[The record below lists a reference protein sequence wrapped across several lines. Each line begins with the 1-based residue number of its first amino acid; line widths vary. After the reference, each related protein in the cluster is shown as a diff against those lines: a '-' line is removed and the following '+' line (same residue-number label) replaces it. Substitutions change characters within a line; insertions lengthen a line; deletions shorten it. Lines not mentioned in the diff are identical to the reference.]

1 MKYTLA
7 SSGSCSQSTCTGFKA
22 CQWDFHLFDCI
33 ATWKMTVFSYC
44 ARIPN
49 RQRAFILWWNLW
61 IHPWHQ
67 NNIVKISEVS
77 LSQGRILCLLSSW
90 DLERCSYFRRWRY
103 GRDARCVRTCQMTY
117 YVCWL
122 SATRLVMWFAIHSEI
137 EKKRE
142 RLQGWWNWERPNF
155 WGEAVKSSNRWAS
168 TKSSLNSSVFG
179 TWSRSHEATL
189 VNWRSSL
196 GTVQSGKMWGWL
208 VKNQDGQLF
217 SVFHCTVFLGAWA
230 EIMLKCCSNCQ
241 RWLVDHPSS
250 SVSCSALTVS
260 SFCSQWPITQ
270 LIVAQS
276 TCKPRE
282 GRWGDRGCET
292 A

>member
-103 GRDARCVRTCQMTY
+103 GRDARCVRTCQMTFM
-117 YVCWL
+117 CADSARLDL
-122 SATRLVMWFAIHSEI
+122 SCDSRSTRRSRR
-137 EKKRE
+137 RE
-142 RLQGWWNWERPNF
+142 RDCRVDGTGNGQTFEGRQSNQVTGELQPK
-155 WGEAVKSSNRWAS
+155 AVWIPP
-168 TKSSLNSSVFG
+168 
-179 TWSRSHEATL
+179 
-189 VNWRSSL
+189 
-196 GTVQSGKMWGWL
+196 
-208 VKNQDGQLF
+208 
-217 SVFHCTVFLGAWA
+217 FLGLDPEVMRPHLSIGDLVSEPCNQA
-230 EIMLKCCSNCQ
+230 KCGA
-241 RWLVDHPSS
+241 D
-250 SVSCSALTVS
+250 
-260 SFCSQWPITQ
+260 
-270 LIVAQS
+270 
-276 TCKPRE
+276 
-282 GRWGDRGCET
+282 
-292 A
+292 